1 MATILKNTDV
11 RCRIDVDL
19 KERATAILD
28 ACGLS
33 VSEAMRLFFRQVV
46 EVEGLPFEVRVPSAR
61 TAKALQEAREIRQQ
75 YESMDEML
83 SDLNGET
90 SEKTLPKARR
100 KA

>member
-11 RCRIDVDL
+11 RCRIDVGL

-28 ACGLS
+28 ACGPS

-46 EVEGLPFEVRVPSAR
+46 GVEGLPFEVRVPSAR

-90 SEKTLPKARR
+90 SEKTQPKARR

>member
-46 EVEGLPFEVRVPSAR
+46 EVEGLPFEVRV
-61 TAKALQEAREIRQQ
+61 
-75 YESMDEML
+75 
-83 SDLNGET
+83 
-90 SEKTLPKARR
+90 
-100 KA
+100 